1 MKYNSLVF
9 AEILQVVDSPQP
21 DSDTGRPEMPSVLQA
36 VFTPGGISRPDQA
49 GVRTESHF
57 AGNVATVANGVALS
71 ATLTTLKEG
80 IWRITG
86 VFHYVSTVQV
96 APSTSQL
103 NLLQGATSLGNVC
116 MVTGHTTVAI
126 QGDISFDVQLTLD
139 TDTLIRVTTGAN
151 GVGERMTCTSQVQ
164 CQRIA

>member
-21 DSDTGRPEMPSVLQA
+21 DPDTGRPEMPAVLQPT
-36 VFTPGGISRPDQA
+36 FTPGGISRPDQA
-49 GVRTESHF
+49 GTRTESHF
-57 AGNVATVANGVALS
+57 AGSVATVANAVALS
-71 ATLTTLKEG
+71 STLTTLKEG

-86 VFHYVSTVQV
+86 AFHYVSTVQA

-103 NLLQGATSLGNVC
+103 NLLQGALSLGNLC
-116 MVTGHTTVAI
+116 MVTGHTTIAI
-126 QGDISFDVQLTLD
+126 EGMIPIDVQLTLD

-151 GVGERMTCTSQVQ
+151 GVGERMSTTAQVH

>member
-9 AEILQVVDSPQP
+9 AEILQVVESPQP
-21 DSDTGRPEMPSVLQA
+21 DADTGRPDMPSLLQP
-36 VFTPGGISRPDQA
+36 VFVPGGISRPDQA
-49 GVRTESHF
+49 GTRTESHF
-57 AGNVATVANGVALS
+57 AGSVATVANGAALS

-80 IWRITG
+80 VWRITG
-86 VFHYVSTVQV
+86 AFHYVSTTHV

-103 NLLQGATSLGNVC
+103 NLLQGATSLGNIC
-116 MVTGHTTVAI
+116 MVVGHTTVPI
-126 QGDISFDVQLTLD
+126 QGMIPIDVQVTLD

-151 GVGERMTCTSQVQ
+151 GVAERMTCTAQVH